1 MNNSSWT
8 EYRLLLSRDPTDPD
22 RSRQDYALVREH
34 LLPILQRHAIRHTML
49 SSILVPG
56 RGDDYLRLRVDAGTK
71 TQEALRRDI
80 DASRADLGVTD
91 IRQTDWFPEDE
102 ALKNVEDTD
111 ANFVVGTPFPRAAAV
126 VEGVWSDRPRDEIAK
141 DLATAWIL
149 AGDWA
154 RAFIEGFQERPSE
167 TRLLTELIHLFIN
180 GLMYTRQEEST
191 I

>member
-56 RGDDYLRLRVDAGTK
+56 RGDDYLRLRVEAGTK

-102 ALKNVEDTD
+102 ALKNVEDAD
-111 ANFVVGTPFPRAAAV
+111 ANFVVGTPLPRAAAA
-126 VEGVWSDRPRDEIAK
+126 VEGVWSDGARDEMAK
-141 DLATAWIL
+141 DRATAWPL
-149 AGDWA
+149 AGDGGGAGIGGGAA
-154 RAFIEGFQERPSE
+154 RASARGVV
-167 TRLLTELIHLFIN
+167 TR
-180 GLMYTRQEEST
+180 G
-191 I
+191 